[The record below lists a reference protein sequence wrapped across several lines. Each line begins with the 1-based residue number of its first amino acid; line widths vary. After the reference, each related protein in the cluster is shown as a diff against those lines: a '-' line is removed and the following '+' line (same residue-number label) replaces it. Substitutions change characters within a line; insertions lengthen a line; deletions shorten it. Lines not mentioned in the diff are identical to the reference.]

1 MAIKKV
7 LVQKKIEGVIYD
19 IYQKTSADVV
29 VYDDAS
35 TVAQK
40 IAELVTGLDNV
51 TKQDGTIDSKI
62 KAESEALYN
71 KIMGFTEGD
80 KTINE
85 AYDTLKEVAKYLED
99 HGSVVQGF
107 TTDIAGLKTTI
118 GTATSGETPATGLIA
133 RIETLESD
141 VSALK
146 TTVGDSSSG
155 LVKDVADNKA
165 AIASLKAAAVTDSDQ
180 NGYIK
185 VGEQEIQVYDD
196 SAIAATKIV
205 EDETHRFTTDT
216 EKTAWNA
223 NAEII
228 VASEAPNDLAE
239 TDLLMLVIG

>member
-7 LVQKKIEGVIYD
+7 LIQKKIEGVIYD

-29 VYDDAS
+29 VYDDSA
-35 TVAQK
+35 TVAEK
-40 IAELVTGLDNV
+40 IAELVTGLENV
-51 TKQDGTIDSKI
+51 TKDDGTIDAKI

-71 KIMGFTEGD
+71 KIMGFTGSD

-85 AYDTLKEVAKYLED
+85 AYDTLKEVAQYIDD

-107 TTDIAGLKTTI
+107 TNDIAGIKTVI
-118 GTATSGETPATGLIA
+118 GTATAGDTPATGLIA
-133 RIETLESD
+133 RIETLEGK
-141 VSALK
+141 VAALE
-146 TTVGDSSSG
+146 TTVGDSNSG

-165 AIASLKAAAVTDSDQ
+165 AIQGLQAVTVSDSEQ

-185 VGEQEIQVYDD
+185 VGETEVQVYDD

-205 EDETHRFTTDT
+205 EDETHRFTTDD
-216 EKTAWNA
+216 EKSAWNA

-228 VASEAPNDLAE
+228 VASDAPADLAE

>member
-7 LVQKKIEGVIYD
+7 LIQKKIEGVIYD
-19 IYQKTSADVV
+19 IYQKTSADIVT
-29 VYDDAS
+29 YDDS
-35 TVAQK
+35 TTVAEK
-40 IAELVTGLDNV
+40 IAELVTGLDDI
-51 TKQDGTIDSKI
+51 TKDNGTIDAKV

-71 KIMGFTEGD
+71 KIMGFTDSD

-85 AYDTLKEVAKYLED
+85 TYDTLKEVATYLAD

-107 TTDIAGLKTTI
+107 TTDIAGLKATI
-118 GTATSGETPATGLIA
+118 GTATEGDTPATGLIA

-155 LVKDVADNKA
+155 LVKDVADNAA
-165 AIASLKAAAVTDSDQ
+165 AIAGIKASEVSASDQ

-185 VGEQEIQVYDD
+185 IGENEVQVYND
-196 SAIAATKIV
+196 SAIESTKV
-205 EDETHRFTTDT
+205 VQDETHRFTTDD

-228 VASEAPNDLAE
+228 VASDAPADLAE